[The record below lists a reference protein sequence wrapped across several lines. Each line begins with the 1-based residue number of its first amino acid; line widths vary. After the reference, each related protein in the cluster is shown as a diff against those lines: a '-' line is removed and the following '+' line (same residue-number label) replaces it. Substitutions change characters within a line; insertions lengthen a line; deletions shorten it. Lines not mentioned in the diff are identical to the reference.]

1 MLAVFIFVLD
11 LKGAKEFFSEVADHF
26 FDEVGHDFEVAKS
39 LVSLKHSELRVVA
52 ARDTFV
58 TKVTVE
64 FEDLGKPADEEAF
77 KVKLWRDAHSERH
90 AEGIVMSLEGLGGSA
105 TGHVVKHWGFDFKV
119 VARVEEIAYFG
130 HNLRAHDEEIRAFL
144 VRHEIKVAFA
154 VFCLAVG

>member
-58 TKVTVE
+58 TEVTVE
-64 FEDLGKPADEEAF
+64 FEDFGEAADEEAF

-105 TGHVVKHWGFDFKV
+105 TSHVVKHWGFNFKV
-119 VARVEEIAYFG
+119 AARVEEIAYFS
-130 HNLRAHDEEIRAFL
+130 HNL
-144 VRHEIKVAFA
+144 
-154 VFCLAVG
+154 